1 MCLFQ
6 RQQNWGDNFQL
17 RPFAESG
24 IRGKREKTVGKHSEQ
39 VCWPQGS
46 SERRKG
52 GGKARRC
59 PQGSRIQAQG
69 SRAGLPSSTVN
80 ELQNLV

>member
-46 SERRKG
+46 SERRKD
-52 GGKARRC
+52 GGKAR
-59 PQGSRIQAQG
+59 
-69 SRAGLPSSTVN
+69 
-80 ELQNLV
+80 